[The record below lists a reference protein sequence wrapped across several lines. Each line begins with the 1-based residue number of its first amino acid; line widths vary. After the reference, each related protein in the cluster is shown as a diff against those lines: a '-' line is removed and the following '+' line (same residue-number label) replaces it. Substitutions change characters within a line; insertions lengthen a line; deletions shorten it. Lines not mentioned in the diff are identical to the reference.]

1 MSCQIPANQLKR
13 KRLQMETKIEKT
25 RAKGNDVITN
35 VISANQHLA
44 STLVASSPSYS
55 RHAARELARRL
66 IWNLPQLTGLLW
78 GSRGSHTQ
86 ESFDWGRGGA
96 LTLGAYGNP
105 GKCEQQE
112 LVVYENGALWPCHK
126 LIEGSRLRGLL
137 AKSLGYLAMVTT
149 TDKRTVFSSQALI
162 V

>member
-66 IWNLPQLTGLLW
+66 IWNLPQLTGLL
-78 GSRGSHTQ
+78 
-86 ESFDWGRGGA
+86 
-96 LTLGAYGNP
+96 
-105 GKCEQQE
+105 
-112 LVVYENGALWPCHK
+112 
-126 LIEGSRLRGLL
+126 
-137 AKSLGYLAMVTT
+137 
-149 TDKRTVFSSQALI
+149 
-162 V
+162 